1 MIKEIKNINP
11 KEITDSVE
19 VQKLL
24 VLFMNIVENQAKVI
38 DELRQENQALRDE
51 INRLKGEHGDLPP
64 KAPKTSNS
72 AKGKKE
78 EEKKNKKKN
87 KNKNHKK
94 GSKKANL
101 PIDRTVKCSIDK
113 SILPADA
120 KFQGYNTVVQQDLI
134 IKRDNVLFQI
144 PVYYSASEKKT
155 YKGKLPPEYEGQF
168 GGQLKSWLQLLHH
181 YCDVTQGRLKHLMD
195 NIGISISKG
204 SISNILLS
212 NTAEMAEESL
222 AILRAGIEHIPY
234 AQTDGTKGWEAGQG
248 KSTQIICTPYYSV
261 YHTMDSKSKASI
273 IWALQGKT
281 GESVPLI
288 YDNLAISFLADST
301 VPQKDQRLLSSLLE
315 LNKTYSLEGFESLL
329 SRKAAHLMDKASYP
343 KMIECLALAYYL
355 GQSNFPKV
363 QILVSDAGP
372 EYSDIAAHHAFCW
385 LHEERHYKKMIP
397 KLDLNHAA
405 VEAFRAQIWDFYE
418 KLLIFK
424 ELPPDQQAVQKPIL
438 NQEFDEI
445 FTQQTDY
452 DVLNN
457 RIKKTFSKKEKLLLV
472 LDFPFLP
479 LHNNASE
486 LAVRRKVR
494 KRDISLHTMSV
505 KGTRA
510 QDAFMSVVETAAK
523 LGINALDY
531 LYDRITKKY
540 QMPSLASLITNTL

>member
-1 MIKEIKNINP
+1 MIEAIKNINP
-11 KEITDSVE
+11 KEITDPAE
-19 VQKLL
+19 VQNLL
-24 VLFMNIVENQAKVI
+24 VLFMNIIENQAKVI
-38 DELRQENQALRDE
+38 DELRQENQAFRDE

-64 KAPKTSNS
+64 KPPKTTGSTN
-72 AKGKKE
+72 KKE
-78 EEKKNKKKN
+78 GTKK
-87 KNKNHKK
+87 KNHKK
-94 GSKKANL
+94 GGKKAKL
-101 PIDRTVKCSIDK
+101 PIDRTVKCAIDK
-113 SILPADA
+113 SVLPPDA
-120 KFQGYNTVVQQDLI
+120 KFQGYDTVVQQDLI

-144 PVYYSASEKKT
+144 PVYYSAVEKKT
-155 YKGKLPPEYEGQF
+155 YRGELPPEYEGQF

-195 NIGISISKG
+195 NIGLSISTG

-212 NTAEMAEESL
+212 NTDEMVEESL
-222 AILRAGIEHIPY
+222 DILRAGIEHIPY
-234 AQTDGTKGWEAGQG
+234 TQTDGTKGWEAGQG

-281 GESVPLI
+281 GDSVPLI
-288 YDNLAISFLADST
+288 YDKLAVDLLADSK
-301 VPQKDQRLLSSLLE
+301 VPKKDQRLLSDLLN
-315 LNKTYSLEGFESLL
+315 LDKTYSLEHFESLL
-329 SRKAAHLMDKASYP
+329 SQKAAHLMNKASYP

-355 GQSNFPKV
+355 GQSDFPKA
-363 QILVSDAGP
+363 QILISDAGP
-372 EYSDIAAHHAFCW
+372 EYSGIAAHQAFCW

-397 KLDLNHAA
+397 KLNVNQLA
-405 VEAFRAQIWDFYE
+405 VDEFRGQIWDFYE

-424 ELPPDQQAVQKPIL
+424 ELPPDQQADQKLIL
-438 NQEFDEI
+438 DQEFDEI

-452 DVLNN
+452 DVLND

-494 KRDISLHTMSV
+494 KRDISLHTMSA

-523 LGINALDY
+523 LGINTLDY

-540 QMPSLASLITNTL
+540 QMPSLANLITDTL

>member
-1 MIKEIKNINP
+1 MIDKIKNINP
-11 KEITDSVE
+11 KEITDIVE
-19 VQKLL
+19 VQNLL
-24 VLFMNIVENQAKVI
+24 VIFMNIIENQAKII
-38 DELRQENQALRDE
+38 DELREENQVFRDE

-64 KAPKTSNS
+64 KPPKRTGF
-72 AKGKKE
+72 AKGEK
-78 EEKKNKKKN
+78 EEKK
-87 KNKNHKK
+87 KNHKK
-94 GSKKANL
+94 RGKKAKL
-101 PIDRTVKCSIDK
+101 PIDRTVKCEIDK

-120 KFQGYNTVVQQDLI
+120 KFQGYDTVVQQDLV
-134 IKRDNVLFQI
+134 IKRDNVLFEI
-144 PVYYSASEKKT
+144 PVYYSAFEKKT
-155 YKGKLPPEYEGQF
+155 YRGELPAEYEGQF

-195 NIGISISKG
+195 NIGLSISTG

-212 NTAEMAEESL
+212 NTDEMVEESL
-222 AILRAGIEHIPY
+222 AILRAGIKHIPY
-234 AQTDGTKGWEAGQG
+234 TQTDGTKGWEAGQG
-248 KSTQIICTPYYSV
+248 KSTQIICTPSYSV

-288 YDNLAISFLADST
+288 YNKLAVDLLADST
-301 VPQKDQRLLSSLLE
+301 VPKKDQRLLSDLLKLGE
-315 LNKTYSLEGFESLL
+315 IYSLERFEFLL

-343 KMIECLALAYYL
+343 KMVECLALAYYL
-355 GQSNFPKV
+355 EQSDFPKA
-363 QILVSDAGP
+363 QILLSDAGP
-372 EYSDIAAHHAFCW
+372 EYSGIAAHHAFCW

-397 KLDLNHAA
+397 KLNVNHVA
-405 VEAFRAQIWDFYE
+405 VQVFRGQIWDFYE

-424 ELPPDQQAVQKPIL
+424 ELPPDQQIIQKPIL
-438 NQEFDEI
+438 NQEFDKI

-457 RIKKTFSKKEKLLLV
+457 RIRKTFLKKEKLLLV

-479 LHNNASE
+479 LHNNTAE

-523 LGINALDY
+523 LGVNALDY

-540 QMPSLASLITNTL
+540 QMPSLADLITNTL